1 LSSPPPFPPPS
12 RSAFSTAS
20 PVSIDWA
27 SVRAKMMTDETRAEA
42 DRAREA
48 FQKRLSAADVGAPQE
63 IDWARYTAAL
73 PELDVA
79 AIKRDYEATVAAT
92 PAVAY
97 DESADRAAHDVKE
110 ASWAGF
116 ASYCASRLKE
126 LDTLKATQ
134 AQHKLHPFYRRRQL
148 YSRCVRRSRPTAQ
161 EGGLLRPRRDETSD
175 EGERAPASPQV
186 VVSSSSWWCGV
197 GGQAHPL
204 LELTPSPLF
213 PPSPRPR
220 SFPGLYENLHDKIR
234 GQWDT
239 DAWTQYIAYKARATP
254 FPWDANAGEVDEG
267 KRKEL
272 MVQIATKAG
281 VKPEDL
287 GFKV

>member
-1 LSSPPPFPPPS
+1 
-12 RSAFSTAS
+12 
-20 PVSIDWA
+20 
-27 SVRAKMMTDETRAEA
+27 MMTDETRAEA

-148 YSRCVRRSRPTAQ
+148 YSRCVRRSRRRGEVFCDPAATGPVTK
-161 EGGLLRPRRDETSD
+161 ERGHRPPPKFLSRRR
-175 EGERAPASPQV
+175 GV
-186 VVSSSSWWCGV
+186 VWCRGTN
-197 GGQAHPL
+197 L
-204 LELTPSPLF
+204 PSPLS
-213 PPSPRPR
+213 PNPRLLSSPSPPRSR